1 MISAQEFNFV
11 IQAWNAW
18 TLMADNQQVNSL
30 ANPDPGYS
38 GYGQSYEPLTLPK
51 LLQRRLSPIAKAVF
65 NVAFRC
71 LDVDEKLA
79 IVFSTSHGEVNKT
92 LGMLMGMVGGEGIS
106 PTAFSLSVHNAISGL
121 FSIASQNHQE
131 ISVLAPGQDGIAPA
145 FLEALGVLQ
154 EQAAAKQSQNHPA
167 NAVLMVF
174 YDEPLADFYPR
185 LPDSLKAPGSC
196 ALAIKIALTGTGLP
210 MSLARSSTQA
220 NGGEHALQTF
230 AFLDF
235 LQSESKSLQLGN
247 HRHSWIWQ
255 KH

>member
-1 MISAQEFNFV
+1 MIPAQELNFV

-18 TLMADNQQVNSL
+18 TLMADNQQIKSL
-30 ANPDPGYS
+30 NTPNPSYS
-38 GYGQSYEPLTLPK
+38 GFGQSYAPLTLPK

-71 LDVDEKLA
+71 LDTDEKLA

-92 LGMLMGMVGGEGIS
+92 LGMLIGMVGGEGIS

-154 EQAAAKQSQNHPA
+154 EQAIANQSQNPQT
-167 NAVLMVF
+167 NSVLMVF

-185 LPDSLKAPGSC
+185 LPDSLKAQGSC
-196 ALAIKIALTGTGLP
+196 ALAIKIALTGVGLP
-210 MSLARSSTQA
+210 MTLASSSTQA
-220 NGGEHALQTF
+220 NAGEHALQTF

-235 LQSESKSLQLGN
+235 LQSDTKSLQLGN
-247 HRHSWIWQ
+247 HRHSWVWQ
-255 KH
+255 KK